1 MTAFINIIMN
11 IIFPIFFLITV
22 GFIAQKKFNL
32 DIRTFAKL
40 NMYVFLPAII
50 FSKIY
55 RTEVTLELFSTIF
68 VYLILIF
75 IGTLALGTLITR
87 MVNYPRGVRNTFT
100 NSLLFFNAG
109 NYGLPV
115 AEIAFQSNPLATT
128 VQIFIMVIQHILLN
142 TFGVF
147 QASRGRN
154 ESKQALQNVF
164 LMPALHML
172 VLVIIIKT
180 FGIVIPEFLMVP
192 VENLGKGFIPIALI
206 TLGVQL
212 AEVKISVSL
221 KDILIFTSA
230 RLILGPLMGL
240 GLVMLM
246 GVEGLLAKVLI
257 LGVATPTA
265 VNVAII
271 AREFDS
277 EPEYASQIV
286 FITTLLSAVTISLL
300 IMSFDYI

>member
-1 MTAFINIIMN
+1 MEAFLYIISN

-22 GFIAQKKFNL
+22 GFIAQKKFDL

-55 RTEVTLELFSTIF
+55 RTELTLGLFGTIF
-68 VYLILIF
+68 IYLILIF
-75 IGTLALGTLITR
+75 FGTLILGTVIAR
-87 MVNYPRGVRNTFT
+87 IANYPRGIRNAFI

-115 AEIAFQSNPLATT
+115 AEIAFHSNPLATT
-128 VQIFIMVIQHILLN
+128 AQIFIMVIQHILLN

-147 QASRGRN
+147 QASRGN
-154 ESKQALQNVF
+154 TESKQALQNVF

-172 VLVIIIKT
+172 VLVIIIKS
-180 FGIVIPEFLMVP
+180 FGIVVPEFLMTP
-192 VENLGKGFIPIALI
+192 LENLGKGFIPIALI

-212 AEVKISVSL
+212 AQVKISVNI
-221 KDILIFTSA
+221 KDILISSTA
-230 RLILGPLMGL
+230 RLIIGPLMGL

-246 GVEGLLAKVLI
+246 GVDGILAKVLI

-271 AREFDS
+271 AREFDG

-286 FITTLLSAVTISLL
+286 FITTVLSAITISLL
-300 IMSFDYI
+300 IMSFEYI